1 MTSCGVDR
9 VGLACVAL
17 QYIDG
22 VVLVDRFRLD
32 RAWIGGGLLSFD
44 RIALLRSGAVR
55 LVCLVCFVGVGLFRI
70 ATRLGRWWGR
80 GVSCPLG
87 LVWVGSFDIII
98 FQATLFSMLGTW
110 FCKGFAKVRGV
121 PRQEGF

>member
-1 MTSCGVDR
+1 MTSCGFDR
-9 VGLACVAL
+9 VGMACVAL
-17 QYIDG
+17 QSIDG
-22 VVLVDRFRLD
+22 VVLADRFRLD

-98 FQATLFSMLGTW
+98 VQAILFFMFGIQ
-110 FCKGFAKVRGV
+110 FFKGFAKVRGV